1 MGTDAGR
8 GGLAESR
15 GGGGDG
21 VCEREREREDQRR
34 SPAPEKKRK
43 TMLEE
48 KGDGGRT
55 GGELIA
61 MQRGGITAEKDEGG

>member
-1 MGTDAGR
+1 M
-8 GGLAESR
+8 
-15 GGGGDG
+15 
-21 VCEREREREDQRR
+21 CEREREREDQRT

-61 MQRGGITAEKDEGG
+61 MQWGGITAEKDEGG